1 MFKKIIVILIFI
13 IINNSLAVN
22 LVNADSHASLVKK
35 VWLGVEFQT
44 LKDSVVIV
52 NVTPKSPAEKYGL
65 KVGDFF
71 TSIDEKKIKIPKDIV
86 DILDQYSEGDT
97 IEIKLIRDKKKIKK
111 KVVLSHNKVAA
122 AIKKRQVKKSYS
134 VGFYTFRPIDFKTIK
149 TSMFSS
155 EIIDKYKS
163 NDSYIITCVNKSL
176 TTGNNPIKP
185 FDEVIKVNDQ
195 DVGVKNYKT
204 HSLMFDSNPGK
215 VEVTFRRNNKT
226 FSKTLKVDE
235 INSVNKGEE
244 ICTPE
249 FIEFS
254 CDEIIFVPEASRP
267 KNYWEKI
274 FKCLDKNNAPV
285 IPFSY
290 YNTWLYLDAIRF
302 TLSYY
307 TWDKESAR
315 KINYYL
321 PKAENALEKVEEY
334 LVKNKDKEPPKEYL
348 GLLKSIANAYKFAQD
363 KKLKREDKIVLSQKN
378 IER

>member
-134 VGFYTFRPIDFKTIK
+134 VGFYTFRPIDFK
-149 TSMFSS
+149 
-155 EIIDKYKS
+155 
-163 NDSYIITCVNKSL
+163 
-176 TTGNNPIKP
+176 
-185 FDEVIKVNDQ
+185 
-195 DVGVKNYKT
+195 
-204 HSLMFDSNPGK
+204 
-215 VEVTFRRNNKT
+215 
-226 FSKTLKVDE
+226 
-235 INSVNKGEE
+235 
-244 ICTPE
+244 
-249 FIEFS
+249 
-254 CDEIIFVPEASRP
+254 RP
-267 KNYWEKI
+267 
-274 FKCLDKNNAPV
+274 
-285 IPFSY
+285 
-290 YNTWLYLDAIRF
+290 
-302 TLSYY
+302 
-307 TWDKESAR
+307 
-315 KINYYL
+315 
-321 PKAENALEKVEEY
+321 
-334 LVKNKDKEPPKEYL
+334 
-348 GLLKSIANAYKFAQD
+348 
-363 KKLKREDKIVLSQKN
+363 SQ
-378 IER
+378 